1 MMTRVTFIMIIAF
14 DKLLN
19 IWLCVELWCY
29 ISFFLSFFFK
39 LKDLGKPYFSTH
51 SAD

>member
-1 MMTRVTFIMIIAF
+1 MTYVTLIMIIAF

-19 IWLCVELWCY
+19 IWLCVELRCY
-29 ISFFLSFFFK
+29 ISFFLFK
-39 LKDLGKPYFSTH
+39 LKDIGKPYFSTH